1 MFELCLCI
9 FENIHMCKIYNVFN
23 FCVFKE
29 EHAEIVLFFFH
40 SWGNEILI
48 IKQIR
53 MTWSLH
59 DADYF

>member
-1 MFELCLCI
+1 
-9 FENIHMCKIYNVFN
+9 MCKIYNVFN

-59 DADYF
+59 DAGYF